1 MKQFI
6 SFIAVFGIL
15 VACSTQERNVDENNN
30 APSVTVGTKQL
41 SAVSVVLMG
50 KANLGSSASTD
61 LKVGFQYSKYPG
73 ILPSNCTTVDATDAD
88 AKYNYTTCL
97 TGLEPETTYY
107 FRSYVHQNGQD
118 THGETMSFTTKEISS
133 LLETLDATDIEAS
146 SAKLNAKLDLTDVQY
161 KSVKYG
167 FRWVF
172 DESDWDYDITCAEIK
187 NNTIST
193 VVTNLSHESE
203 YKYKAY
209 LKLDHQTF
217 YGEVKTF
224 TTGVVPVESVTLNKE
239 DYTFN
244 SIGNTIYLT
253 ATVLPSD
260 ATNKEID
267 WSSDNEAVA
276 TVDQYG
282 KVTANGNG
290 TATITVITKDQSKTA
305 TCAITVAQLM
315 TGITLSSTSLTLI
328 EGEEQT
334 LIATVNPDNA
344 NDKSVTWNSSDE
356 SVATVDASG
365 KVTAISKGRATIT
378 ALANDSSGVTA
389 TCDVTVK
396 PYYTTNVSL
405 NNTSLS
411 LIVGET
417 ALLTATVTI
426 TPDKV
431 SDKTVTWTTSN
442 EDVATVDQDGIVT
455 GVSKGAATIY
465 ATANDGSGVSA
476 SCAVRVKNPKNP
488 CPSGAV
494 DLGLSVYW
502 ATRNLGADSPEDYG
516 DYYAWGEIVGRYSA
530 TNFGWGGY
538 KFGTSSSGPFSKY
551 NTNSS
556 YGPVDNK
563 TVLDAEDD
571 AAHMNLGGYWRIPSS
586 DEWEE
591 LLTQCTWE
599 ENNTNK
605 YKVIGPNGN
614 SIYLPCLGLY
624 KNQSTGVVFVGW
636 EGFYWSSTLNSSNPA
651 QAKYMYIYV
660 EGRYGSKFDVR
671 SVSSRDRCAFGWI
684 RPVAE

>member
-6 SFIAVFGIL
+6 SLIAVLGIL

-41 SAVSVVLMG
+41 SAVSVVLIG
-50 KANLGSSASTD
+50 KANLGSSTSTD

-172 DESDWDYDITCAEIK
+172 DESDWDYDITCTEIK

-193 VVTNLSHESE
+193 IVTNLSHESE

-267 WSSDNEAVA
+267 WSSDNEVVA
-276 TVDQYG
+276 TVNQYG

-290 TATITVITKDQSKTA
+290 TATITVITKDQGKTA
-305 TCAITVAQLM
+305 TCVITVAQWVTEIILNE
-315 TGITLSSTSLTLI
+315 TTLTLT
-328 EGEEQT
+328 EGETEN
-334 LIATVNPDNA
+334 LSVSSIAPDNA

-378 ALANDSSGVTA
+378 ALANDNSGVAA

-396 PYYTTNVSL
+396 PYYTTSVSL
-405 NNTSLS
+405 NNSSLS

-442 EDVATVDQDGIVT
+442 EDVATVDQDGKVT

-476 SCAVRVKNPKNP
+476 SCALNVKNP

-502 ATRNLGADSPEDYG
+502 ATCNLYESGFVSSPYAYG
-516 DYYAWGEIVGRYSA
+516 SLYAWGETKDKREYDWS
-530 TNFGWGGY
+530 TY

-551 NTNSS
+551 NTNKSF
-556 YGPVDNK
+556 GTVDNK
-563 TVLDAEDD
+563 TVLEEADD
-571 AAHMNLGGYWRIPSS
+571 VAHVKLGGHWRMPTNA
-586 DEWEE
+586 EWAE
-591 LLTQCTWE
+591 LLTKCTCVWATQDG
-599 ENNTNK
+599 TNGL
-605 YKVIGPNGN
+605 KVTGKNGN
-614 SIYLPCLGLY
+614 SIFLPAAGQMSHSVAY
-624 KNQSTGVVFVGW
+624 NNSIGYSGS
-636 EGFYWSSTLNSSNPA
+636 YWSSSLSVGTPYQPTPYQAWLVSFSS
-651 QAKYMYIYV
+651 
-660 EGRYGSKFDVR
+660 EGVSRSCGNRYCGF
-671 SVSSRDRCAFGWI
+671 SV
-684 RPVAE
+684 RPVTE